1 MARLL
6 DCGDMSALFLHG
18 RQAENDGVNSTASGA
33 SKTCKKSGVV
43 SPQSKD
49 AGPVGALA
57 GLSLSREVERVK
69 NAGGRLLGFGIVQLF
84 LSFSL

>member
-18 RQAENDGVNSTASGA
+18 RQAENDGLNSTASGA
-33 SKTCKKSGVV
+33 SKTWKKSGVV

-49 AGPVGALA
+49 AGPVGAWLVA
-57 GLSLSREVERVK
+57 IARGRAREKCRR
-69 NAGGRLLGFGIVQLF
+69 APLGVWYRAAF
-84 LSFSL
+84 L